1 MRSCIGS
8 RALCSVCACRFR
20 RRIRNR
26 SDQRSMDDF
35 GQGWYFIGCD
45 SGRDSSCTICSDH
58 TRQWGE
64 VCQKVCIK
72 LAKLGHVQ
80 LRVDEPFPPPPPQL
94 PCLLHLLLV
103 PQRARPSW
111 ATKERGTCRCFS
123 PNSNTECHQR
133 RSFPDSLSKFSLLNA
148 LPLHFCLHHVLTL
161 CFIVSCES
169 IFPH

>member
-80 LRVDEPFPPPPPQL
+80 LRVDEPFPPPSTTPMPPPSVACSTACAPIL
-94 PCLLHLLLV
+94 GNKREGYMPLLFAKFEHRMSSTALV
-103 PQRARPSW
+103 SR
-111 ATKERGTCRCFS
+111 FS
-123 PNSNTECHQR
+123 FE
-133 RSFPDSLSKFSLLNA
+133 
-148 LPLHFCLHHVLTL
+148 V
-161 CFIVSCES
+161 FIVERLTFAFLLASC
-169 IFPH
+169 PHLVLHCEL